1 MIHRVSFIT
10 GALALAAAPLA
21 ARADEPPSEPQA
33 PASPVPAASKPAK
46 AAATKKPHVH
56 GANDVVV
63 LPEHRLIEW
72 TMEVLDGP
80 EFRLSAYR
88 GKVVFVNVFATWCGP
103 CRIEQPMVVA
113 FANAHPDDTVVI
125 GVDVK
130 EEDNLVRAY
139 RKKYAI
145 PYPIAMDRYDRRV
158 RGIYREGRMVFP
170 TTIVFKPDGTLS
182 CAWKGD
188 RDREWFEYERLVA
201 LGEAE

>member
-1 MIHRVSFIT
+1 MIHRVSFIA
-10 GALALAAAPLA
+10 GGACALAGIPLV
-21 ARADEPPSEPQA
+21 ARGDEPEQALPSA
-33 PASPVPAASKPAK
+33 PPYATPKPVDPDAK
-46 AAATKKPHVH
+46 KKQHVH
-56 GANDVVV
+56 GANGVVV
-63 LPEHRLIEW
+63 LPEHRPIEW

-103 CRIEQPMVVA
+103 CHKEQPAVVA

-130 EEDNLVRAY
+130 EQDDSVRAY

-145 PYPIAMDRYDRRV
+145 PYPIAMDRYDKRV
-158 RGIYREGRMVFP
+158 RGIYREGKMVFP

-182 CAWKGD
+182 CAWEGSTN
-188 RDREWFEYERLVA
+188 RSWFEYERKAA
-201 LGEAE
+201 LGETS